1 MRRRFDRKKPVD
13 INISSIKYDTT
24 RINITPGGLSLDI
37 HTHTKSAN
45 KVKKETKAPIKQ
57 MQIILVDKMVRD

>member
-24 RINITPGGLSLDI
+24 RINITPCGLSLDI
-37 HTHTKSAN
+37 HTKQISQQSKKRDKITNQTDAN
-45 KVKKETKAPIKQ
+45 NVG
-57 MQIILVDKMVRD
+57 R